1 MLQITIPGMEL
12 YDEAKDEFVTTK
24 PTTIS
29 LEHSLLSVSKWES
42 KWHVPFLSKQ
52 DKTKE
57 QVIDYIRCMTV
68 TPNVDP
74 YVYEG
79 LTPKLMAVVN
89 AYITDPMTATTFN
102 DRNQRPSREIV
113 TSEIIYY
120 SMTEYGI
127 PFECQKWHLNRLL
140 TLIHVCS
147 AKNAPK
153 KKMGKRDILSQN
165 AQLNAMR
172 RAKMGS
178 RG

>member
-12 YDEAKDEFVTTK
+12 YDEAKDEFITTK

-52 DKTKE
+52 DKTRE

-79 LTPKLMAVVN
+79 LTPKLMEVVN

-140 TLIHVCS
+140 TLLHVCS

-153 KKMGKRDILSQN
+153 KKMSKRDVLGQN
-165 AQLNAMR
+165 AQLNALR
-172 RAKMGS
+172 KARSGS